1 MMKKIA
7 LILVSLSLS
16 ATAFAQS
23 GDVKTKFYD
32 FDDLLIDGEYKKPQV
47 MYIDTTDQVKFER
60 FQTEEGLSSKTS
72 SDVTGF
78 IFAIRIEPWWDCG
91 VYLSRVTLQ
100 RWTWSDLIPSRE
112 CL

>member
-7 LILVSLSLS
+7 LFLVSLSLS

-60 FQTEEGLSSKTS
+60 LLKLKKDFLPKLRATSRDSSL
-72 SDVTGF
+72 
-78 IFAIRIEPWWDCG
+78 R
-91 VYLSRVTLQ
+91 
-100 RWTWSDLIPSRE
+100 
-112 CL
+112 